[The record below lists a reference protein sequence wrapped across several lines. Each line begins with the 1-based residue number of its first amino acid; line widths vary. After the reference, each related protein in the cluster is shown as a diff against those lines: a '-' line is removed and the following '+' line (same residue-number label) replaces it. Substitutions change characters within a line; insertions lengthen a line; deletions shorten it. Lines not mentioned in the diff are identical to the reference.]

1 MDVGTLVVIGVIVL
15 LAIIIVFSS
24 LRIAN
29 EYERGVVFR
38 LGRLIA
44 LKGPGLFF
52 IIPFG
57 VDRLVKIDLRVIT
70 LEVPPQEVI
79 TNDNVTA
86 KVNAVIYFQVVDA
99 QRAVVQVLNYINATS
114 QIAQTT
120 LRAALGQATLDD
132 LLANREKINQN
143 LQKIIDEQTE
153 PWGIKV
159 AVVEIKDVELPSTM
173 QRAMAKQAEAE
184 REKRAKIINADGEFQ
199 ASQTLANAAQIIST
213 QQGAL
218 QLRFLQ
224 TLVEIGTEKNT
235 TIVLPMRPL
244 LPGQQT
250 ERPSRAVPRSLHR
263 LRSQA
268 RSPTASR
275 RRQRVRRAAAAAA
288 ADHHRQRGARQAVGQ
303 SRDGHPGRSDV
314 RRDVPHRRPLLRRR
328 HPCARNW
335 SVRQGDGGRHHDH
348 RDRSCGR
355 GV

>member
-1 MDVGTLVVIGVIVL
+1 MDFLSGSVVLGVIVV
-15 LAIIIVFSS
+15 LALIVAFSS

-38 LGRLIA
+38 LGRLIP

-57 VDRLVKIDLRVIT
+57 VDRLVKIDLRTIT
-70 LEVPPQEVI
+70 LEVPPQDVI
-79 TNDNVTA
+79 THDNVTA
-86 KVNAVIYFQVVDA
+86 KVNAVIYFHVVDA
-99 QRAVVQVLNYINATS
+99 QRAVTQVLNYINATS

-143 LQKIIDEQTE
+143 LQRIIDEQTE

-159 AVVEIKDVELPSTM
+159 AVVEIKDVEQPTTM

-199 ASQTLANAAQIIST
+199 ASQTLANAAQIIGT

-235 TIVLPMRPL
+235 TIVLPIPIELFRPIL
-244 LPGQQT
+244 EAATSKPASPG
-250 ERPSRAVPRSLHR
+250 
-263 LRSQA
+263 
-268 RSPTASR
+268 PTS
-275 RRQRVRRAAAAAA
+275 AAALASTTPIKS
-288 ADHHRQRGARQAVGQ
+288 G
-303 SRDGHPGRSDV
+303 
-314 RRDVPHRRPLLRRR
+314 
-328 HPCARNW
+328 
-335 SVRQGDGGRHHDH
+335 
-348 RDRSCGR
+348 
-355 GV
+355 

>member
-1 MDVGTLVVIGVIVL
+1 MDFGTVS
-15 LAIIIVFSS
+15 IIIVVLVIALVAVFSS

-70 LEVPPQEVI
+70 LEVPPQEII

-99 QRAVVQVLNYINATS
+99 QRAVTQVLNYINATS
-114 QIAQTT
+114 QISQTT

-199 ASQTLANAAQIIST
+199 ASQTLANAAQVISS

-224 TLVEIGTEKNT
+224 TMVEIGVEKNT
-235 TIVLPMRPL
+235 TIILPIPLELIRPIL
-244 LPGQQT
+244 DAEGLQT
-250 ERPSRAVPRSLHR
+250 GTKPPPPPAKR
-263 LRSQA
+263 
-268 RSPTASR
+268 
-275 RRQRVRRAAAAAA
+275 
-288 ADHHRQRGARQAVGQ
+288 
-303 SRDGHPGRSDV
+303 
-314 RRDVPHRRPLLRRR
+314 
-328 HPCARNW
+328 
-335 SVRQGDGGRHHDH
+335 
-348 RDRSCGR
+348 
-355 GV
+355 

>member
-1 MDVGTLVVIGVIVL
+1 MDITTLVVVAVIVL
-15 LAIIIVFSS
+15 LALVIAFSS

-57 VDRLVKIDLRVIT
+57 IDRLVKIDLRVIT

-86 KVNAVIYFQVVDA
+86 KVNAVIYFQVIDP
-99 QRAVVQVLNYINATS
+99 QRAVTQVLNYINATS

-159 AVVEIKDVELPSTM
+159 GVVEIKDVELPQTM

-199 ASQTLANAAQIIST
+199 ASQTLANAAQIIGT

-235 TIVLPMRPL
+235 TIVLPIPIELFRPIL
-244 LPGQQT
+244 EATSSKPTSPGPT
-250 ERPSRAVPRSLHR
+250 SAPALAPSTSK
-263 LRSQA
+263 
-268 RSPTASR
+268 
-275 RRQRVRRAAAAAA
+275 
-288 ADHHRQRGARQAVGQ
+288 
-303 SRDGHPGRSDV
+303 PG
-314 RRDVPHRRPLLRRR
+314 
-328 HPCARNW
+328 
-335 SVRQGDGGRHHDH
+335 
-348 RDRSCGR
+348 
-355 GV
+355 

>member
-1 MDVGTLVVIGVIVL
+1 VDAGTLVVIGVILVIVL
-15 LAIIIVFSS
+15 IAIFSS
-24 LRIAN
+24 LRIAA

-79 TNDNVTA
+79 SKDNVTA

-99 QRAVVQVLNYINATS
+99 RKAVVQVLNYINASS

-120 LRAALGQATLDD
+120 LRAVLGQSTLDE
-132 LLANREKINQN
+132 LLAERDRINQN

-159 AVVEIKDVELPSTM
+159 STVEIKDVELPQTM

-199 ASQTLANAAQIIST
+199 ASQTLANAAQVISS

-224 TLVEIGTEKNT
+224 TMVEIGSEKNT
-235 TIVLPMRPL
+235 TIILPLPIELIRPL
-244 LPGQQT
+244 LDIG
-250 ERPSRAVPRSLHR
+250 RPVDG
-263 LRSQA
+263 
-268 RSPTASR
+268 SPTPPLP
-275 RRQRVRRAAAAAA
+275 
-288 ADHHRQRGARQAVGQ
+288 DRGARTG
-303 SRDGHPGRSDV
+303 
-314 RRDVPHRRPLLRRR
+314 
-328 HPCARNW
+328 
-335 SVRQGDGGRHHDH
+335 
-348 RDRSCGR
+348 
-355 GV
+355 

>member
-15 LAIIIVFSS
+15 LALIVVFSS

-38 LGRLIA
+38 LGRVIQ

-57 VDRLVKIDLRVIT
+57 IDKVRKVDLRVIT

-79 TNDNVTA
+79 TSDNVTA

-99 QRAVVQVLNYINATS
+99 IRSVIAVLNFINATS

-120 LRAALGQATLDD
+120 LRATLGQSTLDE
-132 LLANREKINQN
+132 LLGQREKINQD

-153 PWGIKV
+153 PWGVKV
-159 AVVEIKDVELPSTM
+159 AVVEIKDVELPANM

-199 ASQTLANAAQIIST
+199 AAQTLANAAQVIAT

-224 TLVEIGTEKNT
+224 TLVEIGVEKNT
-235 TIVLPMRPL
+235 TVVLPIPIEL
-244 LPGQQT
+244 IAPILD
-250 ERPSRAVPRSLHR
+250 
-263 LRSQA
+263 A
-268 RSPTASR
+268 R
-275 RRQRVRRAAAAAA
+275 
-288 ADHHRQRGARQAVGQ
+288 
-303 SRDGHPGRSDV
+303 GRST
-314 RRDVPHRRPLLRRR
+314 
-328 HPCARNW
+328 
-335 SVRQGDGGRHHDH
+335 GDGKPGGPPAKLPAEG
-348 RDRSCGR
+348 SKSG
-355 GV
+355 

>member
-1 MDVGTLVVIGVIVL
+1 VDAGTLVVIGVILVIVL
-15 LAIIIVFSS
+15 IGVFSS
-24 LRIAN
+24 LRIAA

-57 VDRLVKIDLRVIT
+57 VDRLVKIDLRTIT

-79 TNDNVTA
+79 TKDNVTA

-99 QRAVVQVLNYINATS
+99 RRAVVQVLNYINASS

-120 LRAALGQATLDD
+120 LRAVLGQSTLDE
-132 LLANREKINQN
+132 LLAERERINQN

-159 AVVEIKDVELPSTM
+159 SVVEIKDVELPQTM

-199 ASQTLANAAQIIST
+199 ASQTLANAAQVISS

-224 TLVEIGTEKNT
+224 TMVEIGSEKNT
-235 TIVLPMRPL
+235 TIILPLPIELIRPIL
-244 LPGQQT
+244 DMG
-250 ERPSRAVPRSLHR
+250 RPIDGSKSPPVP
-263 LRSQA
+263 
-268 RSPTASR
+268 
-275 RRQRVRRAAAAAA
+275 
-288 ADHHRQRGARQAVGQ
+288 DRGTKTG
-303 SRDGHPGRSDV
+303 
-314 RRDVPHRRPLLRRR
+314 
-328 HPCARNW
+328 
-335 SVRQGDGGRHHDH
+335 
-348 RDRSCGR
+348 
-355 GV
+355 

>member
-1 MDVGTLVVIGVIVL
+1 MDFGTISILVIVL
-15 LAIIIVFSS
+15 VIVLVAVFSS

-57 VDRLVKIDLRVIT
+57 VDRLVKIDHRTIT
-70 LEVPPQEVI
+70 LEVPPQEII
-79 TNDNVTA
+79 TSDNVTA

-99 QRAVVQVLNYINATS
+99 QRAVVAVLNFINATS

-120 LRAALGQATLDD
+120 LRATLGQSTLDE
-132 LLANREKINQN
+132 LLGEREKINLT
-143 LQKIIDEQTE
+143 LQKIIDETTE

-159 AVVEIKDVELPSTM
+159 AVVEIKDVELPTTM

-199 ASQTLANAAQIIST
+199 AAQTLANAAQIIGT

-224 TLVEIGTEKNT
+224 TLVEIGVEKNT
-235 TIVLPMRPL
+235 TIVLPIPIELFSPILDAMTT
-244 LPGQQT
+244 T
-250 ERPSRAVPRSLHR
+250 ERAGRPSPALTP
-263 LRSQA
+263 
-268 RSPTASR
+268 
-275 RRQRVRRAAAAAA
+275 
-288 ADHHRQRGARQAVGQ
+288 
-303 SRDGHPGRSDV
+303 PG
-314 RRDVPHRRPLLRRR
+314 
-328 HPCARNW
+328 
-335 SVRQGDGGRHHDH
+335 
-348 RDRSCGR
+348 
-355 GV
+355 

>member
-1 MDVGTLVVIGVIVL
+1 MDVTTLVVVGVVVVL
-15 LAIIIVFSS
+15 ALVIAFSS

-86 KVNAVIYFQVVDA
+86 KVNAVIYFQVLDP
-99 QRAVVQVLNYINATS
+99 QRAVTQVLNYINATS

-159 AVVEIKDVELPSTM
+159 SVVEIKDVELPQTM

-199 ASQTLANAAQIIST
+199 ASQTLANAAQIIGT

-235 TIVLPMRPL
+235 TIVLPIPIELFRPIL
-244 LPGQQT
+244 EATSSKPTSPG
-250 ERPSRAVPRSLHR
+250 
-263 LRSQA
+263 
-268 RSPTASR
+268 PTSAPALTPTTSK
-275 RRQRVRRAAAAAA
+275 
-288 ADHHRQRGARQAVGQ
+288 
-303 SRDGHPGRSDV
+303 PG
-314 RRDVPHRRPLLRRR
+314 
-328 HPCARNW
+328 
-335 SVRQGDGGRHHDH
+335 
-348 RDRSCGR
+348 
-355 GV
+355 

>member
-1 MDVGTLVVIGVIVL
+1 MDVGTLVVVGVIVVL
-15 LAIIIVFSS
+15 LLIIVFSS

-38 LGRLIA
+38 LGRLIP

-57 VDRLVKIDLRVIT
+57 IDRLVKIDLRVIT

-99 QRAVVQVLNYINATS
+99 QRAVTQVLNYINATS

-120 LRAALGQATLDD
+120 LRAALGQATLDE

-159 AVVEIKDVELPSTM
+159 AVVEIKDVELPQSM

-184 REKRAKIINADGEFQ
+184 REKRAKIINADGEYQ

-235 TIVLPMRPL
+235 TIVLPIPIELFRPIL
-244 LPGQQT
+244 EAT
-250 ERPSRAVPRSLHR
+250 TSRPS
-263 LRSQA
+263 
-268 RSPTASR
+268 SPGPTSPKALTPTTTES
-275 RRQRVRRAAAAAA
+275 
-288 ADHHRQRGARQAVGQ
+288 G
-303 SRDGHPGRSDV
+303 
-314 RRDVPHRRPLLRRR
+314 
-328 HPCARNW
+328 
-335 SVRQGDGGRHHDH
+335 
-348 RDRSCGR
+348 
-355 GV
+355 

>member
-1 MDVGTLVVIGVIVL
+1 VQFGSLTVLLVIVV
-15 LAIIIVFSS
+15 LAVIIAFSS

-38 LGRLIA
+38 LGPRIAVRSPRLD
-44 LKGPGLFF
+44 F
-52 IIPFG
+52 INPFG

-86 KVNAVIYFQVVDA
+86 KVNAVIYFQVIDA
-99 QRAVVQVLNYINATS
+99 RNAVTQVLNYINATS

-120 LRAALGQATLDD
+120 LRAALGQATLDE

-199 ASQTLANAAQIIST
+199 ASQTLANAAAVISS
-213 QQGAL
+213 QPGAL

-224 TLVEIGTEKNT
+224 TMVEIGSEKNT
-235 TIVLPMRPL
+235 TIILPLPIELIKPLIDVQAKPDGSPSPPRPL
-244 LPGQQT
+244 PQQG
-250 ERPSRAVPRSLHR
+250 SKS
-263 LRSQA
+263 
-268 RSPTASR
+268 
-275 RRQRVRRAAAAAA
+275 
-288 ADHHRQRGARQAVGQ
+288 G
-303 SRDGHPGRSDV
+303 
-314 RRDVPHRRPLLRRR
+314 
-328 HPCARNW
+328 
-335 SVRQGDGGRHHDH
+335 
-348 RDRSCGR
+348 
-355 GV
+355 

>member
-1 MDVGTLVVIGVIVL
+1 VDFGSLTVVGVIVV
-15 LAIIIVFSS
+15 LAIIVVFSS

-38 LGRLIA
+38 LGRLIQ

-99 QRAVVQVLNYINATS
+99 QRAVTQVLNFINATS

-120 LRAALGQATLDD
+120 LRAALGQATLDE

-199 ASQTLANAAQIIST
+199 ASQTLANAAAVIST
-213 QQGAL
+213 QSGAL

-224 TLVEIGTEKNT
+224 TLVEIGQEKNT
-235 TIVLPMRPL
+235 TIVLPIPIELFRPIL
-244 LPGQQT
+244 DAMTPEQRAGA
-250 ERPSRAVPRSLHR
+250 PSSPA
-263 LRSQA
+263 QA
-268 RSPTASR
+268 LPTAGSKS
-275 RRQRVRRAAAAAA
+275 
-288 ADHHRQRGARQAVGQ
+288 G
-303 SRDGHPGRSDV
+303 
-314 RRDVPHRRPLLRRR
+314 
-328 HPCARNW
+328 
-335 SVRQGDGGRHHDH
+335 
-348 RDRSCGR
+348 
-355 GV
+355 

>member
-1 MDVGTLVVIGVIVL
+1 MDPFSIGLIVVILVVALIAL
-15 LAIIIVFSS
+15 FSS
-24 LRIAN
+24 LRIAA

-38 LGRLIA
+38 LGRLIP

-57 VDRLVKIDLRVIT
+57 IDRLVKIDLRTIT
-70 LEVPPQEVI
+70 LEGPPQEVI

-99 QRAVVQVLNYINATS
+99 QRAVTQVLNCINAAS

-153 PWGIKV
+153 AWGIKV

-199 ASQTLANAAQIIST
+199 ASQTLANAAAVISS
-213 QQGAL
+213 QPGAL

-224 TLVEIGTEKNT
+224 TMVEIGSEKNT
-235 TIVLPMRPL
+235 TIILPLPIELIRPL
-244 LPGQQT
+244 ID
-250 ERPSRAVPRSLHR
+250 RPAKPE
-263 LRSQA
+263 
-268 RSPTASR
+268 
-275 RRQRVRRAAAAAA
+275 
-288 ADHHRQRGARQAVGQ
+288 DGAT
-303 SRDGHPGRSDV
+303 P
-314 RRDVPHRRPLLRRR
+314 PPRPL
-328 HPCARNW
+328 PQ
-335 SVRQGDGGRHHDH
+335 QGSKSG
-348 RDRSCGR
+348 
-355 GV
+355 